1 MSEFRHGGARFSAR
15 TVSGGGRNYLLAV
28 LTTGDPTGQYGIDTI
43 DQLPA
48 IVWSRMR

>member
-1 MSEFRHGGARFSAR
+1 
-15 TVSGGGRNYLLAV
+15 VSKVVFADP
-28 LTTGDPTGQYGIDTI
+28 GDPTEQYGIDTI